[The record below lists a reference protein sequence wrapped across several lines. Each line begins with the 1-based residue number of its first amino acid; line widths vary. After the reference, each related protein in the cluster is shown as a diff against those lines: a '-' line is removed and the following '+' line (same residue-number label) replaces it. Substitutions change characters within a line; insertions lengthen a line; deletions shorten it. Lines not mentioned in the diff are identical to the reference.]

1 MKQSVSLVSATP
13 DAEKL
18 IMYCARVSNPINQH
32 SEDTKLLT
40 YCIRHG
46 HWSPFEMAHA
56 VFEISTTRAI
66 AAQILRHRSFSFQ
79 EFSQRYSV
87 VDLTCGT
94 PDFDMRL
101 AGTTN
106 RQSSIPVDWSTASEG
121 QRMVLKQAQEV
132 VQKSCETYANL
143 IEAGFAAETARNIL
157 PLCTPTKLYMAG
169 NIRSWIHYVLLRTKP
184 DTQQEHRD
192 IAFRIMAELC
202 KLVPVTMVAVE
213 KYQQDK

>member
-87 VDLTCGT
+87 VDLDNSMI
-94 PDFDMRL
+94 DFDMRL
-101 AGTTN
+101 AGSTN
-106 RQSSIPVDWSTASEG
+106 RQSSIPVDWNTATQE
-121 QRMVLKQAQEV
+121 QRIALQRAQETV
-132 VQKSCETYANL
+132 YKSCEVYTAL
-143 IEAGFAAETARNIL
+143 IDAGFAAETARNIL

-169 NIRSWIHYVLLRTKP
+169 NMRSWIHYVLLRTKP
-184 DTQQEHRD
+184 DTQQEHRE
-192 IAFRIMAELC
+192 IAIRIMAELC
-202 KLVPVTMVAVE
+202 KLIPVTMKAVE
-213 KYQQDK
+213 KYQQEK